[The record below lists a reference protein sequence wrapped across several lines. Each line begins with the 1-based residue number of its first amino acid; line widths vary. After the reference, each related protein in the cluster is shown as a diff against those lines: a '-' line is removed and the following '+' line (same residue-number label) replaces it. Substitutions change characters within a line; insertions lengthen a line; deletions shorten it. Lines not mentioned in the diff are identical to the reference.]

1 MTAEIEVDRLSF
13 RYRRTKTSALRNLN
27 LHIPAGQFV
36 AVIGP
41 SQAGKSTFCLAINGL
56 IPQSVPGKL
65 TGEVRIGGRSTRT
78 TPMKEMFTSAAI
90 VFQDFESQL
99 FATSAALDVAFG
111 PENLGLPHDQIV
123 ERVTRYL
130 GLVGLE
136 GFERREP
143 SSLSGGQKQ
152 RLALASAL
160 ALESSVLILDEPTTD
175 LDPVGKR
182 SVLAVAE
189 HLRTSGE
196 HTIICVEH
204 EIEELVS
211 ADRVVLLADG
221 GVVLDG
227 TPTEVFGQVDLMRQH
242 GVMPIGACDLF
253 AALGVPATALSV
265 DDAVAELTGR
275 GYRVDAAAY
284 QKLVRRDDE
293 RCDRY
298 GDVLIE
304 AEHVGFSYDDDGPKV
319 VDDVNLQIRA
329 GEFVAILG
337 QNGSG
342 KTTLAKQLNGLL
354 RYTEGSIRVRGEEA
368 REAGIHRL
376 SRTIGYVFQDPD
388 SQIFADDVFTEVAFG
403 PRNHGFSDEEVQ
415 RSVAAALEAVGM
427 AGREKDDPFSLT
439 KGERQ
444 RVAVASVL
452 ATRPEVLILDEPTT
466 GLDYTEQIGMMRLLR
481 ELNEAG
487 STIVIVTH
495 TMWVVGA
502 YAHRAVVMSGG
513 RLVRDESVRDVF
525 ASEDELT
532 GLCLVPPQ
540 ITRIGNRLGAALL
553 TVEEAAA
560 CLTPADSTPADSGEP
575 ELVTYPPSIQPARH
589 RAEK

>member
-1 MTAEIEVDRLSF
+1 MTSEIDVDGVTF
-13 RYRRTKTSALRNLN
+13 RYRRAKTSALRGLD

-36 AVIGP
+36 AVVGP
-41 SQAGKSTFCLAINGL
+41 SQAGKSTLCLAINGL

-65 TGEVRIGGRSTRT
+65 TGEVRVGGRSTRT

-182 SVLAVAE
+182 SVLEVAE
-189 HLRTSGE
+189 RLRNSGE
-196 HTIICVEH
+196 HTIVCVEH

-211 ADRVVLLADG
+211 ADRVVLLDNG
-221 GVVLDG
+221 DVVLDG
-227 TPTEVFGQVDLMRQH
+227 TPADVFSQVDLMRRH

-253 AALGVPATALSV
+253 ASLGLPATALGV
-265 DDAVAELTGR
+265 DDAVAQLTAH
-275 GYRVDAAAY
+275 GYRVDAAAF
-284 QKLVRRDDE
+284 QKMVRRDDE
-293 RCDRY
+293 RRDHY
-298 GDVLIE
+298 GDVLID

-319 VDDVNLQIRA
+319 VDDVSLQIRT

-354 RYTEGSIRVRGEEA
+354 RYTAGSIRVRGEEA

-403 PRNHGFSDEEVQ
+403 PRNHGFSDDEVQ
-415 RSVAAALEAVGM
+415 RSVAAALDAVGM

-466 GLDYTEQIGMMRLLR
+466 GLDYNEQIGMMRLLR

-502 YAHRAVVMSGG
+502 YAHRAVVMSDGQ
-513 RLVRDESVRDVF
+513 LVRDGSVRDVF

-532 GLCLVPPQ
+532 ELCLIPPQ

-553 TVEEAAA
+553 TVEEATA
-560 CLTPADSTPADSGEP
+560 CLTPANSTEP
-575 ELVTYPPSIQPARH
+575 DLVTYPPSIQPARH

>member
-1 MTAEIEVDRLSF
+1 MTSEIDVDGVTF
-13 RYRRTKTSALRNLN
+13 RYRRAKTSALRGLD

-36 AVIGP
+36 AVVGP
-41 SQAGKSTFCLAINGL
+41 SQAGKSTLCLAINGL

-65 TGEVRIGGRSTRT
+65 TGEVRVGGRSTRT

-182 SVLAVAE
+182 SVLEVAE
-189 HLRTSGE
+189 RLRNSGE
-196 HTIICVEH
+196 HTIVCVEH

-211 ADRVVLLADG
+211 ADRVVLLDNG
-221 GVVLDG
+221 DVVLDG
-227 TPTEVFGQVDLMRQH
+227 TPADVFSQVDLMRRH

-253 AALGVPATALSV
+253 ASLGLPATALGV
-265 DDAVAELTGR
+265 DDAVAQLTAH
-275 GYRVDAAAY
+275 GYRVDAAAF
-284 QKLVRRDDE
+284 QKMVRRDDE
-293 RCDRY
+293 RRDHY
-298 GDVLIE
+298 GDVLID

-319 VDDVNLQIRA
+319 VDDVSLQIRT

-354 RYTEGSIRVRGEEA
+354 RYTAGSIRVRGEEA

-403 PRNHGFSDEEVQ
+403 PRNHGFSDDEVQ
-415 RSVAAALEAVGM
+415 RSVAAALDAVGM

-466 GLDYTEQIGMMRLLR
+466 GLDYNEQIGMMRLLR

-502 YAHRAVVMSGG
+502 YAHRAVVMSDGQ
-513 RLVRDESVRDVF
+513 LVRDGSVRDVF

-532 GLCLVPPQ
+532 ELCLIPPQ

-553 TVEEAAA
+553 TVEEASA
-560 CLTPADSTPADSGEP
+560 CLTPANSTEP
-575 ELVTYPPSIQPARH
+575 DLVTYPPSIQPARH

>member
-1 MTAEIEVDRLSF
+1 MTSDIHVDGVTF
-13 RYRRTKTSALRNLN
+13 RYRRSKTSALRDLD

-36 AVIGP
+36 AVVGP
-41 SQAGKSTFCLAINGL
+41 SQAGKSTLCLAINGL

-65 TGEVRIGGRSTRT
+65 TGEVRVGGRSTRT
-78 TPMKEMFTSAAI
+78 SPMKEMFTAAAI

-182 SVLAVAE
+182 SVLEVAE
-189 HLRTSGE
+189 RLRTSGE

-211 ADRVVLLADG
+211 ADRVVLLAGG

-227 TPTEVFGQVDLMRQH
+227 TPAEVFGQVDLMRQH
-242 GVMPIGACDLF
+242 GVMPVGACDLF
-253 AALGVPATALSV
+253 VALGLPATALGV
-265 DDAVAELTGR
+265 DDAVAELTER
-275 GYRVDAAAY
+275 GYRVDAAAF

-293 RCDRY
+293 RRERY

-304 AEHVGFSYDDDGPKV
+304 AEHVGFSYEDGPKV
-319 VDDVNLQIRA
+319 VDDVSLQIRA

-354 RYTEGSIRVRGEEA
+354 RYTEGSIRVGGEEA
-368 REAGIHRL
+368 RQAGIHRL

-415 RSVAAALEAVGM
+415 RSVAAALDAVGM

-466 GLDYTEQIGMMRLLR
+466 GLDHTEQIGMMRLLR

-487 STIVIVTH
+487 STIIIVTH

-502 YAHRAVVMSGG
+502 YAHRALVMSGG
-513 RLVRDESVRDVF
+513 HLVRDGSVREVF
-525 ASEDELT
+525 AYEDELT
-532 GLCLVPPQ
+532 ELCLIPPQ

-553 TVEEAAA
+553 TVEEASS
-560 CLTPADSTPADSGEP
+560 CLTPANSPVLSPD
-575 ELVTYPPSIQPARH
+575 LVTSRPSFQPPRH